1 MEVGNP
7 QGLKEKEAV
16 LESFQMLKVVQT
28 SFIFEFEYRYAA
40 LLRGMQRELIV
51 ASQCSRVPNQT
62 QSESLLLRVRS
73 GKWGSVQNGF
83 WSVPNLILCVLGHE
97 FSWDV

>member
-28 SFIFEFEYRYAA
+28 SFIFE
-40 LLRGMQRELIV
+40 LSLGM
-51 ASQCSRVPNQT
+51 P
-62 QSESLLLRVRS
+62 
-73 GKWGSVQNGF
+73 
-83 WSVPNLILCVLGHE
+83 HY
-97 FSWDV
+97 